1 MGGTDKILA
10 KAPGGLKMTPP
21 ALESWSAV
29 TLGLTC
35 YCVCSAYLGACSEP
49 PRAGLGRQT
58 GVRASG
64 LLVSCILKAESTP
77 GSQNAILCHH
87 LKTHSN
93 VGELHL

>member
-1 MGGTDKILA
+1 MGGTDKVLA
-10 KAPGGLKMTPP
+10 KAPGGLTMTPR

-35 YCVCSAYLGACSEP
+35 YCVCLAYLGACSEP
-49 PRAGLGRQT
+49 PTAGLSRKT
-58 GVRASG
+58 GVRALG
-64 LLVSCILKAESTP
+64 LLGSWILKGESAP

-93 VGELHL
+93 VGELYL